1 MQIVYYYIEE
11 LNDIKQQ
18 NINFGDKYI
27 FNYDPITKELTAE
40 ENELYIENFYGD
52 NINIT
57 AIIGENGSGKTSLI
71 KNLMGLRDILT
82 YEQNFILISKD
93 NENYTLHSSKI
104 EYINL
109 TNIKFVEND
118 IVIKYDN
125 INETKITEGHS
136 PVYKDSNI
144 IYYNNIFDLD
154 ENILYSYNNYNN
166 TLINISS
173 KATLNSLIN
182 SNNYNLFTLYNNEEI
197 SKIIAFLNKED
208 NKFLNA
214 KFPND
219 TKIRIIAFD
228 TFKASPTDDENYI
241 NLEKLL
247 HTTDLNLNFR
257 KEIGFLYNHFS
268 IIKYV
273 LKIIQNSIYNGFDE
287 KLRNEFEQTYLIG
300 YKEYII
306 TNFLDKIK
314 TPFKDNLPFISKEFI
329 NNVLN
334 IYQDFIKRNSNNV
347 ENDYKRILIS
357 DTFKTEVLALIS
369 LIDNEIMNG
378 NFTYTGKGVL
388 LTKNTDLKNT
398 DLFEKI
404 SKFSL
409 SPIKFEINNISSGEY
424 SLLILFSRLFNIKEN
439 NQLDKNNLLIF
450 IDEIDLYFH
459 PEWQKQLI
467 SKLLEFF
474 KIYFRDKKIHL
485 IFTANNPLM
494 ISDMLSYNT
503 IFLQKVDNNTTIIN
517 NSLTDH
523 KNTFAANIHTLLSDS
538 FFMKNGTMGDF
549 AKNKLNDI
557 IDQLNHKKGTISET
571 ERENIKKTIKLIG
584 EPIIRKKLMSMYN
597 ECFYDDVISRID
609 RLEELMK
616 KLGDDKN

>member
-57 AIIGENGSGKTSLI
+57 AIIGENGTGKTSLI
-71 KNLMGLRDILT
+71 NNLIELNDLFFNSNKFIVITKTNNQYKISYQGLEVINSNAFPFKKINYIKKNLSSNLNSGLKNISFQYSEIFENTDIIFYSNILNFNTNTINNYIKNISTQHLLYNLNEIKSSDFEYNLAYNYSVKENLKIIDFISSSNIVKSLIKYPEEVFLFFDIEKFYYFRTGYNENTRYYLENLKTTKYAINSRLKINVIVYILFYYVDDNIDNRNKAAGDVKNHKQKYIERQIKLRNDFLVEINKIIENDENISISKAENLLFSKLNDIL
-82 YEQNFILISKD
+82 QFGSINR
-93 NENYTLHSSKI
+93 
-104 EYINL
+104 EYIES
-109 TNIKFVEND
+109 IRSF
-118 IVIKYDN
+118 
-125 INETKITEGHS
+125 INET
-136 PVYKDSNI
+136 
-144 IYYNNIFDLD
+144 F
-154 ENILYSYNNYNN
+154 
-166 TLINISS
+166 
-173 KATLNSLIN
+173 
-182 SNNYNLFTLYNNEEI
+182 
-197 SKIIAFLNKED
+197 KIID
-208 NKFLNA
+208 S
-214 KFPND
+214 
-219 TKIRIIAFD
+219 T
-228 TFKASPTDDENYI
+228 
-241 NLEKLL
+241 
-247 HTTDLNLNFR
+247 
-257 KEIGFLYNHFS
+257 
-268 IIKYV
+268 
-273 LKIIQNSIYNGFDE
+273 IQNNPD
-287 KLRNEFEQTYLIG
+287 
-300 YKEYII
+300 
-306 TNFLDKIK
+306 FL
-314 TPFKDNLPFISKEFI
+314 
-329 NNVLN
+329 
-334 IYQDFIKRNSNNV
+334 
-347 ENDYKRILIS
+347 
-357 DTFKTEVLALIS
+357 
-369 LIDNEIMNG
+369 
-378 NFTYTGKGVL
+378 
-388 LTKNTDLKNT
+388 
-398 DLFEKI
+398 
-404 SKFSL
+404 
-409 SPIKFEINNISSGEY
+409 KFEINDDKIKNLLNSSKDLTRNRPFFNIEFRDISSGEE
-424 SLLILFSRLFNIKEN
+424 SLLTLFARLYAVINSPNIEN
-439 NQLDKNNLLIF
+439 DNIIIF

-459 PEWQKQLI
+459 PDWQKKLI

-474 KIYFRDKKIHL
+474 KSQFEDKKIHL

-557 IDQLNHKKGTISET
+557 IDQLNHKKVTISET

-616 KLGDDKN
+616 KLGDDKS